1 MEESEWWCLYVDDDG
16 SVGDDGDSGG
26 VGIYFLFKKKFLNG
40 LQSIE
45 GPYKVPQLVS
55 SQAGA
60 RTEIPEFQTWVLSI

>member
-1 MEESEWWCLYVDDDG
+1 MEESVWWCLYVDADG
-16 SVGDDGDSGG
+16 SVGDDGDGG

-60 RTEIPEFQTWVLSI
+60 RTEIPKFQTWVLSI